1 MDGDGRRIMMVTGY
15 PCEGP
20 GSPSGLTSMAPGHA
34 PLRRDHPDRR
44 RKAVLTMI
52 TILIIILIILL
63 LTGGGI
69 GMRRRGR

>member
-1 MDGDGRRIMMVTGY
+1 MVTGY
-15 PCEGP
+15 PREEAA
-20 GSPSGLTSMAPGHA
+20 SASGLTSVAPGHA

-44 RKAVLTMI
+44 RKAVPTMI
-52 TILIIILIILL
+52 TILLIILVILL